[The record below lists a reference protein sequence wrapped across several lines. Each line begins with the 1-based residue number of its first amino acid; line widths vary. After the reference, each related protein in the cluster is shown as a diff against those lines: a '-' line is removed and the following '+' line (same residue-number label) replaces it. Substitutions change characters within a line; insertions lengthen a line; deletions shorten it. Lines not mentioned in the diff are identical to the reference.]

1 MPKAA
6 RAARRGV
13 EPAVQGG
20 KQGKAAAPE
29 AEEIH
34 EEAANLF
41 EADREESSV
50 SVRRSGRRA
59 AAATGA
65 EEEEDEKAAIE
76 AAVRVAKSIFPCP
89 PEAVQVYDVEGRGSC
104 GPFALAVSMGFK
116 LGHAAVAGDELK
128 AKVKK
133 VTAKD
138 RYIDLQLRW
147 GAHEIVNEHYKGGKE
162 GAGFVSAA
170 NGFSPD
176 LVHKVTKMTTKEHG
190 GAWVS
195 YEWLGFMAAF
205 AGLRYLYVVNVDN
218 KAFYYKDRLRCGE
231 QKGHHAA
238 RAAAIHV

>member
-50 SVRRSGRRA
+50 PVRRSGRRA

-65 EEEEDEKAAIE
+65 EEEEDQGGGDEKAAIE

-104 GPFALAVSMGFK
+104 GPFALAVSMGF
-116 LGHAAVAGDELK
+116 
-128 AKVKK
+128 
-133 VTAKD
+133 
-138 RYIDLQLRW
+138 
-147 GAHEIVNEHYKGGKE
+147 
-162 GAGFVSAA
+162 
-170 NGFSPD
+170 
-176 LVHKVTKMTTKEHG
+176 
-190 GAWVS
+190 
-195 YEWLGFMAAF
+195 
-205 AGLRYLYVVNVDN
+205 
-218 KAFYYKDRLRCGE
+218 
-231 QKGHHAA
+231 
-238 RAAAIHV
+238 